1 MVSIKNQINNFKIP
15 YSKDFSIYSI
25 KNNYIIVFSTDL
37 DKKYIQ
43 VPAYINIIVKDKI
56 LEFTYNQKDESLF
69 NQFLIIL
76 NGCLKNFIRP
86 YRKKLFLKG
95 LGYRVS
101 ISEDKKDLVLK
112 LGHSHASSLFI
123 PSERLIVKVNKN
135 FITIEGFD
143 AVEVGNFASKIRRLR
158 APDIYKGKGVWYKNE
173 IKVLKELKKK

>member
-101 ISEDKKDLVLK
+101 ISEDKKDQHK
-112 LGHSHASSLFI
+112 LTA
-123 PSERLIVKVNKN
+123 
-135 FITIEGFD
+135 
-143 AVEVGNFASKIRRLR
+143 
-158 APDIYKGKGVWYKNE
+158 
-173 IKVLKELKKK
+173 